1 MAYNEQNDPA
11 KAYTLETFISM
22 KYQDDLTYRNFSIL
36 EVLDGIELTDHCVI
50 DEYLDE
56 LSALCV
62 EVELTAEEYA
72 KYKYS
77 PDLMSYDVYGTTQL
91 DFVILMANDM
101 VDPKEFDSKKPND
114 TNKKEKTQSAKLSYK
129 QSKILEEYPALIEAL
144 EIRIKELNKA
154 LSTPEIYQEVGIQTL
169 FEELEEKKGDLYN
182 MENEYYEVLSIAE
195 NLK

>member
-1 MAYNEQNDPA
+1 MQSSIKIKLNESSRA
-11 KAYTLETFISM
+11 
-22 KYQDDLTYRNFSIL
+22 R
-36 EVLDGIELTDHCVI
+36 
-50 DEYLDE
+50 
-56 LSALCV
+56 
-62 EVELTAEEYA
+62 
-72 KYKYS
+72 
-77 PDLMSYDVYGTTQL
+77 
-91 DFVILMANDM
+91 
-101 VDPKEFDSKKPND
+101 
-114 TNKKEKTQSAKLSYK
+114 KKEKTQSAKLSYK

>member
-1 MAYNEQNDPA
+1 ME
-11 KAYTLETFISM
+11 
-22 KYQDDLTYRNFSIL
+22 
-36 EVLDGIELTDHCVI
+36 
-50 DEYLDE
+50 
-56 LSALCV
+56 
-62 EVELTAEEYA
+62 AEFA
-72 KYKYS
+72 
-77 PDLMSYDVYGTTQL
+77 
-91 DFVILMANDM
+91 
-101 VDPKEFDSKKPND
+101 SKKPEAA
-114 TNKKEKTQSAKLSYK
+114 KKEKTQSAKLSYK

>member
-1 MAYNEQNDPA
+1 MSFEGA
-11 KAYTLETFISM
+11 
-22 KYQDDLTYRNFSIL
+22 
-36 EVLDGIELTDHCVI
+36 VI
-50 DEYLDE
+50 VVSHDRYFVDKITNKLWAFENGNIDQIYVPYSEYLEYEDE
-56 LSALCV
+56 IK
-62 EVELTAEEYA
+62 ELDEMEAEFA
-72 KYKYS
+72 
-77 PDLMSYDVYGTTQL
+77 
-91 DFVILMANDM
+91 
-101 VDPKEFDSKKPND
+101 SKKPE
-114 TNKKEKTQSAKLSYK
+114 TAKKEKTQSAKLSYK